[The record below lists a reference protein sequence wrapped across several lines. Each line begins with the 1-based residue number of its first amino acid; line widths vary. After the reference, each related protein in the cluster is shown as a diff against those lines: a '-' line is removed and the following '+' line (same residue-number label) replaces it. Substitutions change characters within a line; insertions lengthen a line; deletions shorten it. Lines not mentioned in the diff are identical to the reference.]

1 MNSELK
7 YFHMDVRDKIN
18 IPTLIMKGKS
28 LLYISL
34 IYELSERFLQ
44 KKFGDYFKYVDG
56 IHFDTKKEPYYTNED
71 DYSKTPSYSWE
82 SLSFDEKLAYYTYEQ
97 KHKAH
102 YD

>member
-1 MNSELK
+1 MRRLPQINEQIKLK
-7 YFHMDVRDKIN
+7 ILLLLVEDYTIEG
-18 IPTLIMKGKS
+18 IMKKLNLTRGYINKY
-28 LLYISL
+28 LEIFNKELYPTYLGS
-34 IYELSERFLQ
+34 
-44 KKFGDYFKYVDG
+44 
-56 IHFDTKKEPYYTNED
+56 KKEPYYNNED